1 MALQPEKTA
10 RDISRRRQYF
20 YRKMTSFLIS
30 GVISRETS
38 GGVTKCRLF
47 KWARVRE
54 KFLYTGAPNE
64 NIVQTT

>member
-30 GVISRETS
+30 GVISRGNQWWCHEMS
-38 GGVTKCRLF
+38 AV
-47 KWARVRE
+47 
-54 KFLYTGAPNE
+54 
-64 NIVQTT
+64 